1 MSSKSKKRPSQGQ
14 TLTKAVNNA
23 LAIFLYAFCDEFSPE
38 QENIDRV
45 AHCVAVTRDSVLAG
59 SLTVPNLKKALEE
72 DYGVT
77 I

>member
-1 MSSKSKKRPSQGQ
+1 MSSKSKKRPSQEQ
-14 TLTKAVNNA
+14 TYTKAVTNA

-45 AHCVAVTRDSVLAG
+45 AHCVTTTRDSVLSG
-59 SLTVPNLKKALEE
+59 SLTIPNLRKALKE

-77 I
+77 L